1 MIISLLIREEACES
15 FNSSLENT
23 KILDISISS
32 RECYKLYH
40 LENTLYAYLSIPVIE
55 LPSDWLKSSAL
66 IGIGFDFKTSYFK
79 VFTTFPIIWI
89 SYAPLWYWRIYKK
102 QDRENVERSFY
113 VKIIHVKYDIFTN
126 GL

>member
-79 VFTTFPIIWI
+79 VFTTFPIILI
-89 SYAPLWYWRIYKK
+89 SYAPVLFVVLAYLQEARPCKCRTKLVCEEY
-102 QDRENVERSFY
+102 SC
-113 VKIIHVKYDIFTN
+113 KI
-126 GL
+126 